1 MYPYEA
7 IQLGLLEPETTP
19 YYQIG
24 EFTTTKLAQSWVMR
38 VTAGASY
45 YVDWGDGVV
54 DWFAGTGSDQTI
66 THTYAAAGTYHPK
79 WWIQDAKKLLL
90 FNCANN
96 SLTGN
101 LPSFLA
107 CTNLSIF
114 QCNNNSFTGSLPSFA
129 AQTELVTF
137 SCYTNSFSGQ
147 LPSFS
152 ACTKLRYAYFH
163 NNQFSGTLPSFESC
177 VLLTEIVLY
186 NNQFTGTLPSFAA
199 CTSLVGF
206 YCRLNGFTGY
216 TPGAIALTC
225 NGWVVDSNA
234 FTQAAVDA
242 MLADM
247 ATNIASRPINGTL
260 NLSGGTNA
268 VPSSTGIDNQL
279 LIMQRPWTVTTNWNP
294 SVVSNCILYAGA
306 YSEAKATRNTQPTI
320 VNANFTDTSGWT
332 LGTGWSIANGVA
344 THAAGAQG
352 QLTQSVFTVGNRYSV
367 PWVLNSSNM
376 VQMLIGSASVG
387 PNRGAGTFVEEMT
400 CTGSN
405 VLFIY
410 PETRACVLESV
421 GVGAAN
427 LSINSYTP
435 QFTAVAGSVLSQ
447 STDTAKPWVSSD
459 GLGIRYQGTDGDCL
473 TWSAAPSF
481 AKCLHDGTGGTLIIA
496 VKPSVINNYN
506 YLIGNIGDGNPNY
519 PGILFG
525 YFKTNELY
533 LVVSKGTTPYDL
545 TATFSGTTAANNTYV
560 FAIRIASGTNGVN
573 VFQNGV
579 KKYTGSLTAP
589 SSANPNLPISI
600 GSLGAG
606 LPTGI
611 NGIVGQ
617 PFIANRALTDD
628 EIVKISKFILAQP
641 IL

>member
-1 MYPYEA
+1 MHPHEA
-7 IQLGLLEPETTP
+7 IQLGLLEPDTTP
-19 YYQIG
+19 YYQLG
-24 EFTTTKLAQSWVMR
+24 EFTTTKLAQSWVMN
-38 VTAGASY
+38 VTSGSSY
-45 YVDWGDGVV
+45 YVEWGDGVV
-54 DWFAGTGSDQTI
+54 DWFAGTGANQTI
-66 THTYAAAGTYHPK
+66 THTYAAAGTYRPK
-79 WWIQDAKKLLL
+79 WWIQDATKLI
-90 FNCANN
+90 
-96 SLTGN
+96 S
-101 LPSFLA
+101 
-107 CTNLSIF
+107 F
-114 QCNNNSFTGSLPSFA
+114 QCQSNGL
-129 AQTELVTF
+129 
-137 SCYTNSFSGQ
+137 
-147 LPSFS
+147 
-152 ACTKLRYAYFH
+152 
-163 NNQFSGTLPSFESC
+163 
-177 VLLTEIVLY
+177 
-186 NNQFTGTLPSFAA
+186 TGTLPSFAS
-199 CTSLVGF
+199 CTNLYDF
-206 YCRLNGFTGY
+206 RCY
-216 TPGAIALTC
+216 
-225 NGWVVDSNA
+225 SNA
-234 FTQAAVDA
+234 FTGGLPTFETCRNLYFFNINSNQFSGIFPSFANCSNLLSMWAADNKFSGYA
-242 MLADM
+242 GGGIPLTCTTWALYMNELPQSSIDLMLSDM
-247 ATNIASRPINGTL
+247 VTGIASRPINGTMTIT
-260 NLSGGTNA
+260 TNA
-268 VPSSTGIDNQL
+268 VPSSAGIDNQL
-279 LIMQRPWTVTTNWNP
+279 LIMARPWTVNSAWNP

-352 QLTQSVFTVGNRYSV
+352 ELTQSVFTVGNRYSV

-387 PNRGAGTFVEEMT
+387 PNRGAGIFVEEMT

-459 GLGIRYQGTDGDCL
+459 GLGIRYQEGDCL

-545 TATFSGTTAANNTYV
+545 EATFSGTIAANNTYV